1 MLSVKGLC
9 AGYGALTI
17 LKGINLEIGRGEVV
31 GLVGANGAGKT
42 TLVRTLA
49 GLLPARAGE
58 ICLGGEDITR
68 IPPHRR
74 SGFGLAVVLEN
85 RNLFG
90 ELTVREN
97 LVLAERAGRGRSPV
111 FSLDRIAD
119 LFPAVGEKLN
129 VRCDL
134 LSGGQQQQVAIGRAL
149 LQQPDIVVMDEPST
163 GLAPKVVKDILDVL
177 GRLRADGMSIILVE
191 QNIAI
196 ASSATSRAYVMATG
210 SVAHE
215 IPEGHWPCFMADE
228 KLVSAYLG
236 HHQGAAHQ

>member
-17 LKGINLEIGRGEVV
+17 LDGIDLNIGAGEVV

-42 TLVRTLA
+42 TLVRALC
-49 GLLPARAGE
+49 GLLPARSGE
-58 ICLGGEDITR
+58 IRLGGEDITR

-74 SGFGLAVVLEN
+74 GGFGLGVVLEN
-85 RNLFG
+85 RNLFV

-97 LVLAERAGRGRSPV
+97 LALAERAGRRRRRV
-111 FSLDRIAD
+111 FTLERIVD

-134 LSGGQQQQVAIGRAL
+134 LSGGQQQQVAISRAL
-149 LQQPDIVVMDEPST
+149 LLQPDIIVMDEPST

-210 SVAHE
+210 RMAHE
-215 IPEGHWPCFMADE
+215 ISEGEWPRFLADG

-236 HHQGAAHQ
+236 QH

>member
-1 MLSVKGLC
+1 MLCVKGLC
-9 AGYGALTI
+9 AGYGALKILQGIDLTI
-17 LKGINLEIGRGEVV
+17 GAGDVV
-31 GLVGANGAGKT
+31 GIVGANGAGKT

-49 GLLPARAGE
+49 GLLPARGGE
-58 ICLGGEDITR
+58 IRLGGTDITQV
-68 IPPHRR
+68 PPHRR
-74 SGFGLAVVLEN
+74 GAFGLAVVLEN

-97 LVLAERAGRGRSPV
+97 LALAERNGRGRRRV
-111 FSLDRIAD
+111 FSLERIVD

-149 LQQPDIVVMDEPST
+149 LLQPNLVVMDEPST

-196 ASSATSRAYVMATG
+196 ASSATNRAYVMATG
-210 SVAHE
+210 EVVHE
-215 IPEGHWPCFMADE
+215 ILEGGWPSFMSDE
-228 KLVSAYLG
+228 TLMGAYLG
-236 HHQGAAHQ
+236 QH

>member
-9 AGYGALTI
+9 AGYGALSI
-17 LKGINLEIGRGEVV
+17 LKGIDVEVGAGEMV

-42 TLVRTLA
+42 TLVRALA
-49 GLLPARAGE
+49 GLLPAQAGL
-58 ICLGGEDITR
+58 IRLGDDDLTAV
-68 IPPHRR
+68 PAHRR
-74 SGFGLAVVLEN
+74 VGLGLAAVLEN

-97 LVLAERAGRGRSPV
+97 LALAERAGRMRR
-111 FSLDRIAD
+111 RIFNLERIIQ

-149 LQQPDIVVMDEPST
+149 ILQPDVIVMDEPST
-163 GLAPKVVKDILDVL
+163 GLAPKIVKDILDVL
-177 GRLRADGMSIILVE
+177 GRLRVDGMSIILVE

-196 ASSATSRAYVMATG
+196 ASSATTRAYVMSTG
-210 SVAHE
+210 SIVHH
-215 IPEGHWPCFMADE
+215 IPNGGWPSFLADE
-228 KLVSAYLG
+228 KLVGAYLG
-236 HHQGAAHQ
+236 QH

>member
-1 MLSVKGLC
+1 MLNVKGLC
-9 AGYGALTI
+9 AGYGALKI
-17 LKGINLEIGRGEVV
+17 LKGIDIDIGPGDIV

-49 GLLPARAGE
+49 GLLPVQGGE
-58 ICLGGEDITR
+58 IRLGGKDITR
-68 IPPHRR
+68 IPPQRR
-74 SGFGLAVVLEN
+74 GAFGLAVVLEN

-97 LVLAERAGRGRSPV
+97 LALAERNGRGRRQV
-111 FSLDRIAD
+111 FSLARIID

-134 LSGGQQQQVAIGRAL
+134 LSGGQQQQVAIARAL
-149 LQQPDIVVMDEPST
+149 LLQPDVVVMDEPST

-177 GRLRADGMSIILVE
+177 SRLRVDGMSIILVE

-210 SVAHE
+210 RVAHE
-215 IPEGHWPCFMADE
+215 IPEGGWAGFMADE

-236 HHQGAAHQ
+236 QH